1 MQIARLYHNSQLL
14 LWNNMIKLR
23 QIISFQV

>member
-14 LWNNMIKLR
+14 PWNNMIKLR
-23 QIISFQV
+23 QIISILV